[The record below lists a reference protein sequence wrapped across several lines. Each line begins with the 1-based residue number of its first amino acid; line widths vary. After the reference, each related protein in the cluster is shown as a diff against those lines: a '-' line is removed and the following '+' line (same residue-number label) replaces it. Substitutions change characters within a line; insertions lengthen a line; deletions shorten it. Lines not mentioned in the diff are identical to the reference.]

1 MRLKKIQTYKFK
13 NKKVLLRAGLNVPIE
28 NGEVREDYKIEV
40 IKDTIDFIISQ
51 GGKVAVV
58 SHLGRPL
65 EYHKNNPGAEWAE
78 QFSLRQILPNL
89 RGILN
94 RNIKFVESCHSN
106 VIKKNLEN
114 SAVDEIVL
122 LENIRFYEE
131 EKNNNIDFARKLAEN
146 FDVFVND
153 AFGVCHREQ
162 SSVVGVT
169 KFLPAFAGLQLQRE
183 VKNLE
188 RVKKYPEHPAV
199 AIIGGAKITTKLP
212 LIEALS
218 ENYDFILVGGKI
230 ANEAIDQNINFNSR
244 VILPVDFVGKGR
256 FDIGEYTV
264 KEFLKII
271 SQAETIVWNGPLGLF
286 EKKPYDEGTMKIME
300 AIVQSGAFS
309 VVGGGESVE
318 AVQKNNLADKF
329 SFVSTG
335 GGAMLEFLSNG
346 PMPGLEVLIDDE

>member
-28 NGEVREDYKIEV
+28 NGEVREAYKIEA
-40 IKDTIDFIISQ
+40 IKDTVDFIIAQ
-51 GGKVAVV
+51 GGKVTLV

-65 EYHKNNPGAEWAE
+65 EYHKNNPGAEWME

-94 RNIKFVESCHSN
+94 RNIKFVSSCHSN
-106 VIKKNLEN
+106 VIKKELET
-114 SAVDEIVL
+114 SADDEVVL
-122 LENIRFYEE
+122 LENVRFYEE
-131 EKNNNIDFARKLAEN
+131 EKKNDAEFARKLAEN

-153 AFGVCHREQ
+153 AFGVCHR
-162 SSVVGVT
+162 SHASVIGVT
-169 KFLPAFAGLQLQRE
+169 KTLPAFAGFQLQRE

-199 AIIGGAKITTKLP
+199 AIIGGAKIETKLP

-230 ANEAIDQNINFNSR
+230 ANEAVDKNINFNSR
-244 VILPVDFVGKGR
+244 VILPVDFAGEGR
-256 FDIGEYTV
+256 FDIGEYTI
-264 KEFLKII
+264 KEFSKII

-286 EKKPYDEGTMKIME
+286 EKKPYDKGTRKIME

-335 GGAMLEFLSNG
+335 GGAMLEFLSDEA
-346 PMPGLEVLIDDE
+346 MPGLEVLIDNK